1 MTSKL
6 SDEEFVLLL
15 LNANDKKEINGK
27 LCFQKEMFIVDK
39 EICND
44 LSYDLNLNFEPYQF
58 GPYSKN
64 LAILLDN

>member
-15 LNANDKKEINGK
+15 INANDKKEINGK

-39 EICND
+39 EICID
-44 LSYDLNLNFEPYQF
+44 LNFEPYQF
-58 GPYSKN
+58 GPYS
-64 LAILLDN
+64 